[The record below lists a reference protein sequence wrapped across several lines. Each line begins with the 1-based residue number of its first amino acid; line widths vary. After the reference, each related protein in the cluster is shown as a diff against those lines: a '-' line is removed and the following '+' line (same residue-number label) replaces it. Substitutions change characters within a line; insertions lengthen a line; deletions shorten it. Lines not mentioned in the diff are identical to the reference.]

1 MKLFAYLT
9 LVVNPIRMNKTKRFI
24 QNDNMSNESRLP
36 VLLIV
41 FNRPEETGK
50 VLQALKRSGVKKL
63 YIHGD
68 GPRSSSESDLADITE
83 VWKEVSRIDWE
94 CEVHTARSDKNLG
107 CGKGVFSAVSWFF
120 QHEERGIILEDDVLP
135 SAGLFLTLE
144 KMLFGLEENGEVG
157 AVSGFNWTP
166 RSHITDNVASF
177 HYTNYAQSLA
187 WGTWKRA
194 WEGFSLDPQ
203 VWRSGLN
210 YKNLQKLGGSR
221 FARYWLNFYQEE
233 IISGKLDTWDVQ
245 WGAYNWSHGRKF
257 AVTNNNFALHIG
269 FNERATHT
277 RADDIPD
284 WHPKYMAIQP
294 DELVIPD
301 CQIDK
306 KADRWANSNFY
317 PINLVSSLRVRLR
330 SRVWSKIPWSLHN

>member
-1 MKLFAYLT
+1 
-9 LVVNPIRMNKTKRFI
+9 MNERKGSV
-24 QNDNMSNESRLP
+24 QNNNLPYKDRLP

-41 FNRPEETGK
+41 FNRPEETEK
-50 VLQALKRSGVKKL
+50 VLQVLKQSGVRKL

-68 GPRSSSESDLADITE
+68 GPRTSSENDLKGIAKVWDI
-83 VWKEVSRIDWE
+83 VSSIDWD
-94 CEVHTARSDKNLG
+94 CEVHIEKSDKNLG
-107 CGKGVFSAVSWFF
+107 CGNGVFSAISWFF

-135 SAGLFLTLE
+135 STGLFLTLE
-144 KMLFGLEENGEVG
+144 RMLFGLEDNGDVG

-166 RSHITDNVASF
+166 RSYLTDKRASF

-203 VWRSGLN
+203 VWHKGLN
-210 YKNLQKLGGSR
+210 YQSLQKLGGTR
-221 FARYWLNFYQEE
+221 FAHYWLNMYEEE
-233 IISGKLDTWDVQ
+233 ILSGKLDTWDVQ
-245 WGAYNWSHGRKF
+245 WGAYNWLHGRKF

-277 RADDIPD
+277 RGNVVPN
-284 WHPKYMAIQP
+284 WHPKVLTIPP
-294 DELVIPD
+294 DELVVPD
-301 CQIDK
+301 CLIDK

-330 SRVWSKIPWSLHN
+330 SRVWSKVSKLM